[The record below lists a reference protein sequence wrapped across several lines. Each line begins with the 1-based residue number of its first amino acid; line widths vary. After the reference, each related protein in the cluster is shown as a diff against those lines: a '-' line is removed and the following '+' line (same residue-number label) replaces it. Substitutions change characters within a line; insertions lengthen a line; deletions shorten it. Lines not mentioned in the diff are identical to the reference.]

1 MELQRHIHPRTVL
14 VASVLIINGMLVIS
28 GCSQQ
33 EKVARQRIE
42 GKVLLD
48 GAPLDR
54 GSVRFE
60 PQGAKVGISAGAVV
74 DQGRFVINVEK
85 GLPTGKYKVAI
96 SSPEGGSMEPVM
108 SDLSAPP
115 PRERIPA
122 KYNTQTEL
130 TVDVDGAMVNE
141 IVFELTSK

>member
-1 MELQRHIHPRTVL
+1 MELQRRTQRYMRLVSPALILCGVL
-14 VASVLIINGMLVIS
+14 GLS

-42 GKVLLD
+42 GRVLLD
-48 GAPLDR
+48 GAPLDH

-60 PQGAKVGISAGAVV
+60 PEGAKVGISAGAVV
-74 DQGRFVINVEK
+74 DQGRLVINVEK

-96 SSPEGGSMEPVM
+96 SSPEGGSTEPKM
-108 SDLSAPP
+108 PDPNTPP

-130 TVDVDGAMVNE
+130 AIDVDGAMVNE
-141 IVFELTSK
+141 IVFEITSK

>member
-1 MELQRHIHPRTVL
+1 MFWL
-14 VASVLIINGMLVIS
+14 S

-48 GAPLDR
+48 GAPLDH

-60 PQGAKVGISAGAVV
+60 PDGAKVGISAGAVI
-74 DQGRFVINVEK
+74 DNGSFVINVDK
-85 GLPTGKYKVAI
+85 GLPTGKYKVSI
-96 SSPEGGSMEPVM
+96 SSPEGGSTEPKM
-108 SDLSAPP
+108 PDPNTPP

-122 KYNTQTEL
+122 KYNTETEL
-130 TVDVDGAMVNE
+130 AINVDGTIVNE

>member
-1 MELQRHIHPRTVL
+1 MKLPWSPHLNTRMVVPTLVL
-14 VASVLIINGMLVIS
+14 CGLFGLS

-33 EKVARQRIE
+33 ANVARQRIE

-48 GAPLDR
+48 GAPLDH

-60 PQGAKVGISAGAVV
+60 PEGAKAGISAGAVI
-74 DQGRFVINVEK
+74 DQGRFVIQVDK
-85 GLPTGKYKVAI
+85 GLPTGKYKVSI
-96 SSPEGGSMEPVM
+96 SSPEGGSTEAKMP
-108 SDLSAPP
+108 DPNTPP

-130 TVDVDGAMVNE
+130 AVDVDATLVNE
-141 IVFELTSK
+141 IVFELKSL

>member
-1 MELQRHIHPRTVL
+1 MPSRWSSRHDLRV
-14 VASVLIINGMLVIS
+14 VVSVLLFSGIS
-28 GCSQQ
+28 GLAGCSQQ
-33 EKVARQRIE
+33 ERVSRQRIE

-48 GAPLDR
+48 GAPLDH

-60 PQGAKVGISAGAVV
+60 PEGATIGISAGAVV
-74 DQGRFVINVEK
+74 NQGRFVINVDK

-96 SSPEGGSMEPVM
+96 SSPEGGPTEAKMP
-108 SDLSAPP
+108 DPNTPP

-122 KYNTQTEL
+122 KYNLQTEL
-130 TVDVDGAMVNE
+130 SVDVDGEMVNE

>member
-1 MELQRHIHPRTVL
+1 MELQRRTQLYMRLVSPALILCGVL
-14 VASVLIINGMLVIS
+14 GFS

-48 GAPLDR
+48 GEPLDH

-60 PQGAKVGISAGAVV
+60 PQGAKVGISAGAVI
-74 DQGRFVINVEK
+74 DKGRFVINVDK
-85 GLPTGKYKVAI
+85 GLPTGQYKVAI
-96 SSPEGGSMEPVM
+96 SSPEGGSTEPKM
-108 SDLSAPP
+108 SDLSVPP

-130 TVDVDGAMVNE
+130 TVDVDAAMVNE

>member
-1 MELQRHIHPRTVL
+1 MELQRRIHPNTVL
-14 VASVLIINGMLVIS
+14 VASVLIVNGMLVIS
-28 GCSQQ
+28 GCTQQ

-60 PQGAKVGISAGAVV
+60 PQGAKVGISAGAVI
-74 DQGRFVINVEK
+74 DNGRFAINVEK
-85 GLPTGKYKVAI
+85 GLPTGQYKVAI
-96 SSPEGGSMEPVM
+96 SSPEWGSTEAKMP
-108 SDLSAPP
+108 DPNTPP

-130 TVDVDGAMVNE
+130 AVDVDGAMVNE